1 MSRYLSRRAA
11 IAVAAAAVAAT
22 GGAVADPAGAATSAQ
37 IEDGTL
43 QISGDGASDRLALI
57 NTTTAFVLDVDA
69 DGTADFTFD
78 RNAFTAIDVKA
89 RGGDD
94 TVDVV
99 RGGGPADKAITIDGG
114 GGDDTLRGSDGAET
128 FLGGAGDDFV
138 DGNTGADVAQ
148 LGSGADR
155 FRWDPGDGSDTVEG
169 QGGDDAL
176 DFNGSNASEKVNVEA
191 NGSRVRFTRD
201 VAAIDMDLDDLERLN
216 FRAVGGADTVRIGD
230 LGGTGV
236 HLTAVDLA
244 ALTGEG
250 DAAAD
255 TVIAEG
261 TGAADRFDVGAAPA
275 GGVLVSGPNAAVQVT
290 GGEAQDN
297 LDVAALGGPDTVAGG
312 VGLPGP
318 MPVTA
323 DGGDAADS
331 VTYKGSPGDDTIG
344 IQRNGDAVG
353 TFTPGGGVLNST
365 AVESL
370 DVDGRDGADA
380 ITAGN
385 GIGTLTQLTLAGGAG
400 DDGLRGGDGADVLLG
415 GAGDDQVDGNTGAD
429 VARLGSGDDR
439 FRWDPGDGS
448 DTVEG
453 QGGDDALDFNGSNA
467 AERMELSRNG
477 GRVRFFR
484 DVAAITMDIN
494 DVESLVVRALGGADT
509 VTVGDLK
516 GTGLDSTEIAL
527 ASSTGEGDAAADT
540 VIQNGTDRADRVDV
554 SRYGSTVQSAGL
566 VPRLTISGSE
576 PANDRL
582 QVNTLAGDDEVTVAP
597 DVAGLIQPLVDLGGD
612 E

>member
-128 FLGGAGDDFV
+128 FLGGAGDDF
-138 DGNTGADVAQ
+138 
-148 LGSGADR
+148 
-155 FRWDPGDGSDTVEG
+155 
-169 QGGDDAL
+169 
-176 DFNGSNASEKVNVEA
+176 
-191 NGSRVRFTRD
+191 
-201 VAAIDMDLDDLERLN
+201 
-216 FRAVGGADTVRIGD
+216 
-230 LGGTGV
+230 
-236 HLTAVDLA
+236 
-244 ALTGEG
+244 
-250 DAAAD
+250 
-255 TVIAEG
+255 
-261 TGAADRFDVGAAPA
+261 
-275 GGVLVSGPNAAVQVT
+275 
-290 GGEAQDN
+290 
-297 LDVAALGGPDTVAGG
+297 
-312 VGLPGP
+312 
-318 MPVTA
+318 
-323 DGGDAADS
+323 
-331 VTYKGSPGDDTIG
+331 
-344 IQRNGDAVG
+344 
-353 TFTPGGGVLNST
+353 
-365 AVESL
+365 
-370 DVDGRDGADA
+370 
-380 ITAGN
+380 
-385 GIGTLTQLTLAGGAG
+385 
-400 DDGLRGGDGADVLLG
+400 
-415 GAGDDQVDGNTGAD
+415 VDGNTGAD

-597 DVAGLIQPLVDLGGD
+597 DVVGLIQPLVDLGGD